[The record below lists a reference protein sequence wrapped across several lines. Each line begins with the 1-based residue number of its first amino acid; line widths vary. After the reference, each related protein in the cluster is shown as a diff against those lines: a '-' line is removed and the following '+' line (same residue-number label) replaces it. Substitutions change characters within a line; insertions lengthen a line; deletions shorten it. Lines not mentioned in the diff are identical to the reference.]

1 MQVPIGWQPAPV
13 VEGSAKNIHQICV
26 QGEFP
31 FSVLDLYLVMSRC
44 TTSWSELEGQQCV
57 WHSIK
62 RAGGTTDRK
71 CFHNVITSDTTGA
84 LNLSTAHYD
93 TTIKNELMKSSE
105 IIRFSKMFA
114 QEKFRKICKLSKW
127 TIFAR
132 SRSYFTRANP
142 LTKEDPASSDAK
154 YNIHDD
160 AVKFYVIDTD
170 YTNFAVFW
178 LCGPKR
184 EGATKDI
191 DLTWLVSRTK
201 SLSSSV
207 EVEANRALPPGEY
220 VLSDQTDC
228 PEPEH

>member
-93 TTIKNELMKSSE
+93 TT
-105 IIRFSKMFA
+105 
-114 QEKFRKICKLSKW
+114 
-127 TIFAR
+127 

-207 EVEANRALPPGEY
+207 EVEANGALPPGEY